1 MQAGSFSVE
10 LPMAEFVQK
19 KQKSEEGGVRSPKY
33 PSTVVRVGVAA
44 GDKVTKGT
52 IVMTVEGMKMEV
64 GIYRHKK
71 FMSL

>member
-1 MQAGSFSVE
+1 
-10 LPMAEFVQK
+10 MAEFVQK

-71 FMSL
+71 FMCL

>member
-1 MQAGSFSVE
+1 
-10 LPMAEFVQK
+10 MAEFVQK

-64 GIYRHKK
+64 FTDTKNSCACSTGP
-71 FMSL
+71 